1 MFFLNLE
8 NDSDQIAIID
18 KQAGMLTYSDLNEK
32 VQMIK
37 NELPSSDRKQLGIIL
52 CQNSMYPLVT
62 YLSALQK
69 QDAVMIIDEKLDET
83 LLVKVIDKYKPNW
96 IFSVER
102 QLNSVGEYKLAE
114 HAFYR
119 IWTRINHNEDSPI
132 HPNLALLLSTSG
144 TTGSAKFVR
153 LSYQNLQANAES
165 IVEYLPISASERAI
179 TTLPI
184 HYSYGLSVIN
194 SHLLARATLI
204 LTDDSMLTKEFWAFF
219 HEHEATSFA
228 GVPYTYQI
236 LQRLQFEKMEL
247 PSLRYIT
254 QAGGRL
260 APKLVEHFSKCAQ
273 EKGVQF
279 YVMYGQTEA
288 TARMSYVPSERIDE
302 KIESIGISIPNGNLS
317 IDQETSEILYEG
329 PNVMMGYAESRE
341 DLSKGDDLHG
351 LLHTGDIGSVD
362 DEGYFYIRGRMKR
375 FIKLFGLRLN
385 LDDVEKQIEQQYGIV
400 SACVGNDERL
410 KVFLEKSDSTE
421 QVRQSLLKLYKL
433 HPSAVQVKHISIL
446 PRFENGK
453 INYNQLKDL

>member
-18 KQAGMLTYSDLNEK
+18 KQAGMLTYSDLNKK

-204 LTDDSMLTKEFWAFF
+204 LTDDSILTKEFWAFF

-410 KVFLEKSDSTE
+410 KVFLEKSDSIE